1 MGSMM
6 IILLIFSILLYLI
19 AVGKRS
25 IRWFFIKIRTMQLI
39 IHLPM
44 IKIILAGNI
53 MAMFENLIP
62 LMQFDVLEFIL
73 DWEEQTV
80 LSFDFD
86 RLEEM

>member
-1 MGSMM
+1 
-6 IILLIFSILLYLI
+6 
-19 AVGKRS
+19 
-25 IRWFFIKIRTMQLI
+25 
-39 IHLPM
+39 M

-62 LMQFDVLEFIL
+62 LMQFDILEFIL
-73 DWEEQTV
+73 DWEEQSV